1 MEDLLYNTLYFIE
14 DYKLVVIFSF
24 IGLIALFFLY
34 KFIKA
39 KKKVLKIKLNNL
51 KKKKT
56 LKKTIKLS
64 P

>member
-39 KKKVLKIKLNNL
+39 QKKAFKDKANQPQ
-51 KKKKT
+51 KKKT
-56 LKKTIKLS
+56 LKKSL
-64 P
+64 

>member
-24 IGLIALFFLY
+24 IGVIALFFLY

-39 KKKVLKIKLNNL
+39 QKKLLKIKLTNL
-51 KKKKT
+51 KRKK
-56 LKKTIKLS
+56 L
-64 P
+64 